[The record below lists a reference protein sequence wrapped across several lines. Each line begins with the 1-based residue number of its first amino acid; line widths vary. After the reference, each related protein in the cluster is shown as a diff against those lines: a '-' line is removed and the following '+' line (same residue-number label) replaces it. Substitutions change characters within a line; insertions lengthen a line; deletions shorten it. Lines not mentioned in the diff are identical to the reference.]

1 MNYKYEVT
9 SLTGFLQRVATH
21 LLPKGYF
28 FFVQGTLPES
38 KNPSALDA
46 KLLAKYDV
54 AKSEGAR
61 RWRKQ
66 QGLGNVQ
73 YVRYRNHWVLLATH
87 GDHPIREGEG
97 DNLKDARRAPIR
109 IGDYAVY
116 VKRGNYL
123 KRVSTDEAAKPDG
136 KWRVRVVIAR
146 EPYRELCA
154 SFLSIACHRRQESL
168 AEELFSLPYEPYAP
182 IRKQLLK
189 LLRLINAKRQAAG
202 YAKIPATCL
211 RLTRSIV
218 KSFEPI
224 ALNSN
229 FASPRP
235 EFRTGGCASLE
246 LTDAVHWFNEERVGS
261 IPPTS

>member
-1 MNYKYEVT
+1 MEYKYEVT
-9 SLTGFLQRVATH
+9 SEIGFLQRVATH

-28 FFVQGTLPES
+28 FFVQGTLPEG
-38 KNPSALDA
+38 KNPAALDA

-54 AKSEGAR
+54 AKSEWAR
-61 RWRKQ
+61 RWRKS

-73 YVRYRNHWVLLATH
+73 YVRYQKHWILLATH
-87 GDHPIREGEG
+87 GDHAIREGEG
-97 DNLKDARRAPIR
+97 DNLKDARRCPIR
-109 IGDYAVY
+109 IGDYALY

-123 KRVSTDEAAKPDG
+123 KREPKDQAAKPDG

-154 SFLSIACHRRQESL
+154 SFLSIACHRRGETL

-189 LLRLINAKRQAAG
+189 LLRLVNAKRQAAG

-211 RLTRSIV
+211 RFKREIV
-218 KSFEPI
+218 RAFEPG
-224 ALNSN
+224 ARLPKGRD
-229 FASPRP
+229 AAVSP
-235 EFRTGGCASLE
+235 EAYLAH
-246 LTDAVHWFNEERVGS
+246 DAKAAPFFLAIEG
-261 IPPTS
+261 

>member
-1 MNYKYEVT
+1 MNYQYEVT
-9 SLTGFLQRVATH
+9 SEIGFLQRIATH

-28 FFVQGTLPES
+28 FFVQGTLAKGKDPR
-38 KNPSALDA
+38 ALDA

-66 QGLGNVQ
+66 LGLGNVQ
-73 YVRYRNHWVLLATH
+73 YVRYENNWILLATH

-123 KRVSTDEAAKPDG
+123 KREPTDEAAKPDG

-154 SFLSIACHRRQESL
+154 SFLSIACHRRGETL
-168 AEELFSLPYEPYAP
+168 AEELFSSPYEPYAP
-182 IRKQLLK
+182 VRKQLLK

-202 YAKIPATCL
+202 FAKIAVTSL
-211 RLTRSIV
+211 RFQREIV
-218 KSFEPI
+218 RAFEPRDRSPSGG
-224 ALNSN
+224 NSAA
-229 FASPRP
+229 FPAELAAYETKTAPFFLGR
-235 EFRTGGCASLE
+235 GG
-246 LTDAVHWFNEERVGS
+246 
-261 IPPTS
+261 

>member
-1 MNYKYEVT
+1 MDYKYEVT
-9 SLTGFLQRVATH
+9 SVTGFLQRVATH

-28 FFVQGTLPES
+28 FFVQGTLPDG
-38 KNPSALDA
+38 KDPRALDR
-46 KLLAKYDV
+46 KLLAKYEV

-73 YVRYRNHWVLLATH
+73 YVRYRNHWILLATH
-87 GDHPIREGEG
+87 GHHPIREGEG
-97 DNLKDARRAPIR
+97 DNLKDVRRCPIR

-123 KRVSTDEAAKPDG
+123 KKESSDETPKPDG

-146 EPYRELCA
+146 ESYRELCA
-154 SFLSIACHRRQESL
+154 SILAIACHRRGETL

-182 IRKQLLK
+182 VRKQLLK

-202 YAKIPATCL
+202 FSKISASSL
-211 RLTRSIV
+211 RFQREIV
-218 KSFEPI
+218 RAFEPRDRSPSGG
-224 ALNSN
+224 NSAA
-229 FASPRP
+229 FPAELAAYETKTAPFFLGR
-235 EFRTGGCASLE
+235 GG
-246 LTDAVHWFNEERVGS
+246 
-261 IPPTS
+261 

>member
-1 MNYKYEVT
+1 MEYKYEVT
-9 SLTGFLQRVATH
+9 SLTGLLQRVATH

-28 FFVQGTLPES
+28 FFVQGALAEGKDPATL
-38 KNPSALDA
+38 DG

-73 YVRYRNHWVLLATH
+73 YVRYRNHWLLLATL

-97 DNLKDARRAPIR
+97 KNLKDVRRVPLR

-123 KRVSTDEAAKPDG
+123 KKAPGADAATPDG
-136 KWRVRVVIAR
+136 KWRVRVLIAR

-154 SFLSIACHRRQESL
+154 RFLEAARHRRSETL
-168 AEELFSLPYEPYAP
+168 MDDFYRLPYEPYAP
-182 IRKQLLK
+182 VRKQLLK
-189 LLRLINAKRQAAG
+189 LLRLVNAERQAAG
-202 YAKIPATCL
+202 YEKIPVTCL
-211 RLTRSIV
+211 RFKRRIV
-218 KSFEPI
+218 QSFSP
-224 ALNSN
+224 AASN
-229 FASPRP
+229 DERCDSARPPP
-235 EFRTGGCASLE
+235 EFQ
-246 LTDAVHWFNEERVGS
+246 N
-261 IPPTS
+261 TSSPSPQPGQLR

>member
-1 MNYKYEVT
+1 MNYKYEVA
-9 SLTGFLQRVATH
+9 SEIGFLQRIATH

-28 FFVQGTLPES
+28 FFVQGTLAAG

-73 YVRYRNHWVLLATH
+73 YVRYRNHWILLATH
-87 GDHPIREGEG
+87 GHHSIREGEG
-97 DNLKDARRAPIR
+97 NNLKDARRCPIR
-109 IGDYAVY
+109 IGNYAIY

-123 KRVSTDEAAKPDG
+123 KREPADEAAKPDG

-154 SFLSIACHRRQESL
+154 NFLSIACHRRAETLS
-168 AEELFSLPYEPYAP
+168 EELFSLPYEPYAP
-182 IRKQLLK
+182 VRKQLLK

-202 YAKIPATCL
+202 FAKISATSL
-211 RLTRSIV
+211 RFQREIV
-218 KSFEPI
+218 RTFEPRDR
-224 ALNSN
+224 
-229 FASPRP
+229 SPNVGTAAAFSAEHLAYETKTAPFFLGR
-235 EFRTGGCASLE
+235 GG
-246 LTDAVHWFNEERVGS
+246 
-261 IPPTS
+261 